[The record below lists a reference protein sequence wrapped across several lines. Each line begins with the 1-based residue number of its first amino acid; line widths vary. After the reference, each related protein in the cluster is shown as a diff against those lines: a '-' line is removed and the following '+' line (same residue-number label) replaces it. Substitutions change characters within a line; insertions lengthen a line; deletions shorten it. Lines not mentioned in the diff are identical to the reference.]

1 MRNALRLLVSV
12 LLFSTFVSAQDPAQ
26 TNPQQNHTQA
36 VVLQKDE
43 GEIRT
48 RRPRE
53 VAMASREF
61 TLKVSPKNNGSKHL
75 VLGTEEITPGAT
87 IPKHKHHGQDEILL
101 IQTGTAHVWLG
112 DKEYDGLPGSMVF
125 IPSDTWISLKNT
137 GKENIS
143 LIYIFSDPGYDDT
156 MRCSSVPKGQPAP
169 PISNEEMRACSH
181 QGHAEF
187 EALEAEMRFTE

>member
-1 MRNALRLLVSV
+1 MRNSLRLLVSV
-12 LLFSTFVSAQDPAQ
+12 LLFSSFLPAQ
-26 TNPQQNHTQA
+26 NPAETKPQQSPTQA

-43 GEIRT
+43 GETRT

-61 TLKVSPKNNGSKHL
+61 MLKVSPKNNGSKHL
-75 VLGTEEITPGAT
+75 VLGTEEILPGGM

-112 DKEYDGLPGSMVF
+112 DKEYDALPGSMVF
-125 IPSDTWISLKNT
+125 IPSETWISLKNT

-143 LIYIFSDPGYDDT
+143 LTYIFNEPGYEDT
-156 MRCSSVPKGQPAP
+156 MRCSSVPKGQPTP
-169 PISNEEMRACSH
+169 PISKDELRACQH
-181 QGHAEF
+181 KGHAEF
-187 EALEAEMRFTE
+187 EALETVPSK

>member
-1 MRNALRLLVSV
+1 MRNSLRLLVSV
-12 LLFSTFVSAQDPAQ
+12 LLFSTFVPAQDPAQ
-26 TNPQQNHTQA
+26 TNPQQSPTQA

-43 GEIRT
+43 GEVRT

-75 VLGTEEITPGAT
+75 VLGTEEITPGAI

-101 IQTGTAHVWLG
+101 IQSGTAHVWLG
-112 DKEYDGLPGSMVF
+112 EKEYDALPGAIVF

-143 LIYIFSDPGYDDT
+143 LTYIFSDPG
-156 MRCSSVPKGQPAP
+156 
-169 PISNEEMRACSH
+169 
-181 QGHAEF
+181 
-187 EALEAEMRFTE
+187 